1 MPLWLRRTAHYLLAT
16 LLALWT
22 LIPIVLI
29 GLAAL
34 TPRSDFFTWP
44 RTIIPSQFSLESLRF
59 FVNSFGVLRS
69 TGNSLLVALATVV
82 LSLLLG
88 APAGYALTRFRFRGR
103 EAFQTGILITRMF
116 PTSILAVPLAVTFI
130 RWRLYDTLLGVT
142 LMHVTLALPFVVMI
156 TAGVFTR
163 VPKDLEEAAQTLGCS
178 RLGAF
183 FRVSLPLILPGL
195 AASGILTFVMSW
207 NEVFAATILTVN
219 NRTLP
224 AQIMGTLGASP
235 LYFKF
240 AGGFF
245 MILPAIL
252 FIVAIRRYLI
262 NLWGVSINK

>member
-1 MPLWLRRTAHYLLAT
+1 M
-16 LLALWT
+16 
-22 LIPIVLI
+22 
-29 GLAAL
+29 
-34 TPRSDFFTWP
+34 
-44 RTIIPSQFSLESLRF
+44 
-59 FVNSFGVLRS
+59 
-69 TGNSLLVALATVV
+69 
-82 LSLLLG
+82 
-88 APAGYALTRFRFRGR
+88 
-103 EAFQTGILITRMF
+103 
-116 PTSILAVPLAVTFI
+116 
-130 RWRLYDTLLGVT
+130 
-142 LMHVTLALPFVVMI
+142 
-156 TAGVFTR
+156 
-163 VPKDLEEAAQTLGCS
+163 
-178 RLGAF
+178 
-183 FRVSLPLILPGL
+183 PGL